1 MMRPRLRP
9 LTSARR
15 LEGGVARDV
24 IGGRAPGSTSDSSP
38 FSLKSQAE
46 AEHVLESHRMFDD
59 LWNVTALSVTRRT
72 AVVGCEEALRCSR

>member
-15 LEGGVARDV
+15 LEGGVARD
-24 IGGRAPGSTSDSSP
+24 ASSVSVP
-38 FSLKSQAE
+38 FSGIPESQAE